1 MRKLKFLFFA
11 LTAFACS
18 NAWGIANG
26 EYFIKNVGTGY
37 FLGGANDWGTQA
49 SLVVHPQLFGINPS
63 GETYTLD
70 SFTYNNATQH
80 YLTGTYVD
88 GVATNFYFTEVSSGI
103 YTISTAKGSGY
114 LTAASSD
121 SLSVVANN
129 GTSSSSPLAQWK
141 FITKLDLLD
150 ACKSATRD
158 NPVDMTGFIKA
169 ANFSRNQYN
178 KNYSSEATW
187 TVEGYNTTDGAANS
201 NIAGGDNKNLC
212 AESWRS
218 NNGFNVHQTLTGLPN
233 GTYKFRAQAAVTEYT
248 VTGKDLPVVYCNDAT
263 VTFNSMVHGENA
275 LSQLSERFTNGE
287 YYTDFVEVLVLDKT
301 LTFGFK
307 GSRSDTWNVW
317 DNFQLYFVEPL
328 DLSTVASALSEAL
341 STANTLKSS
350 AMQNTALAGLN
361 SVITEYTGKEYDN
374 EEDYQKAIAK
384 VNAAIA
390 TAKAS
395 VAIYQQVALLN
406 EKVKGY
412 DTAGQAAYATT
423 LAAYNNGTL
432 TTYEA
437 ALAAY
442 RTAVK
447 AQTTAGSDM
456 TDAII
461 NPNFDGNINGWIDT
475 YTTGNH
481 GFQSNNSYA
490 NGTATI
496 NQFME
501 CWITSSSSLADGKL
515 SQVISGLPEGEYT
528 MSAAIISC
536 RQNQPSLTLTGV
548 YIFAQ
553 SDALF
558 KSEACATGDGKP
570 ETVSFDFK
578 MKGESLELGLMT
590 DGTNCNWV
598 AFDNVKLTYN
608 GPLKGNIYQD
618 QLNEALKNYSDR
630 SAEHANGDVKSAYAA
645 AYSAAVTAG
654 ETNGE
659 SDAYY
664 QDVLSALETA
674 DAAMTA
680 SVDAYASLKAAFT
693 PYVSNT
699 AAATLVAE
707 AQGIYEAAAMTPDEV
722 NAYVSQFSLDIFI
735 ATNDSPFTGSAVGE
749 GTFYLYNLKSRK
761 FMNGGNDWGTRV
773 SLADA
778 GQPME
783 LAASGT
789 GYTINSLISNGGDS
803 HFVGTGG
810 YLDATAT
817 ALTFKK
823 IADGIY
829 TICWEDGGTKMYG
842 YDGST
847 TIVATQTAESTG
859 SYWQLVTAEEICAAA
874 VANGTEAAPFDVS
887 SLIKDNNF
895 GRNNTLFSAWQGSPA
910 KNGANDNMNA
920 EKFSTTFDV
929 YQTLTDLPNGKYI
942 VKAQAFYRAGGQG
955 TTNTAANAMLYANTD
970 SVAIENIND
979 EASATSG
986 NGFTKQAGDK
996 YVPNSQAD
1004 ASAVFSAGKYDNN
1017 VVEATVTDGTLKIG
1031 FKKDVAVENDWTIFD
1046 NVRLYYCGAVQAKGT
1061 VKMTFVDY
1069 DNPDTA
1075 AGEVTEAV
1083 AGYNKISGGIVA
1095 DANASWG
1102 VTKIIFLKVDIS
1114 GVAITNGK
1122 VTLSAECS
1130 GSTDGKRVTAW
1141 GVGYNTSTW
1150 SESLT
1155 YNNCNR
1161 AVTLCGEMVST
1172 TTKAKDTF
1180 ETLSWDITDAFAGG
1194 NTVATIL
1201 VYETKSMGGNFK
1213 KPTVTVEEAVS
1224 LEDLIDDL
1232 EELMAT
1238 APEEMTMEKSI
1249 RQALTDAY
1257 TFAQVDIAKY
1267 NADPTSV
1274 TAEKIEAAYEA
1285 LEAAI
1290 DNAKA
1295 SIEIYKGIKEAIDE
1309 NIAALDE
1316 AGQKKFN
1323 ELTADVMAA
1332 YNDGK
1337 ITDGAAELAAIS
1349 SAIIPATKAQT
1360 SKDSDWSILG
1370 SNKTADWT
1378 GATATYQTGVE
1389 CYTGDNVAAPAG
1401 TILSQTIGGLIPFA
1415 KYEVQFYA
1423 AANVARNLSD
1433 ENKGDGIAYVFANDT
1448 KEDITVGSLS
1458 AGSFTTADYL
1468 HTLTATVGADGTIE
1482 FGLGNNKTG
1491 GQWYVAQFV
1500 SLKLIEA
1507 PMGLSKLI
1515 IDGVAGKAAGET
1527 LTIELTEGE
1536 EYPLNCPSE
1545 AGLVNL
1551 VINGNGAIVNVS
1563 AGAQITGMQGI
1574 EINDVNFNCAEATV
1588 APIALSANPDG
1599 SLTGANIQ
1607 TEGTSL
1613 RPNAFYDTDSI
1624 VIRNCNFSEVKTPLV
1639 SANKTGWNLAKLVI
1653 SNVIA
1658 QFDVASG
1665 IDSYINWY
1673 GNSSNEG
1680 SIKDIV
1686 IENSTL
1692 YNIVEDNSNYFLRY
1706 QDSSN
1711 SQPQKVWAEPQFD
1724 GKCSWTMT
1732 NNTFVNLPSNK
1743 NFANNYPNKNP
1754 ICEFTWTD
1762 NIFYNTTMLQKA
1774 IQGNVANF
1782 TVADN
1787 AIKGITKIVDATDAS
1802 KFATEDTELLF
1813 TVPTTA
1819 LDFDGIDALKANFT
1833 APEGSYAAEMG
1844 FGDPRWIPAPAIT
1857 EPRTWKFDDMPNDW
1871 ADDWE
1876 EIVNAV
1882 GNGYWGAGRN
1892 GRYMYA
1898 LALNDEQLTF
1908 DGTTVIPAFEG
1919 LYFTDASVNG
1929 LLVCPAN
1936 ESAYR
1941 CAELQK
1947 GLTIRIPQVAAGDT
1961 IKLVLCNNGS
1971 GDLEGGMTF
1980 TNALDVDG
1988 NEVTSITTP
1997 KASTYTEFVFLA
2009 AASGDFTFAVAKKVA
2024 VRLQTI
2030 RVIPAS
2036 PVTAYPVTIKSGL
2049 VTFCAP
2055 TAATIATGLTAW
2067 YAASFND
2074 TYVQMEQL
2082 DGDVIP
2088 ANMGVVLAGENGDY
2102 VLPVSTSSAS
2112 AVDNLL
2118 IGVNTKTMLDPTTGG
2133 NTNYVLV
2140 SGEFCLFTGTAT
2152 VPAGKAYLSVPAAV
2166 GTLGLRF
2173 GDATVIE
2180 NASVETTGG
2189 VKVNTLGQAVGDDY
2203 KGIVIMN
2210 GKKYM
2215 MK

>member
-1 MRKLKFLFFA
+1 MKKFRVLFLA
-11 LTAFACS
+11 LLALVGASAWAKTDVT
-18 NAWGIANG
+18 NAYLTDADLSSLSGWTILDGFYTDWQTSGDVPVI
-26 EYFIKNVGTGY
+26 EFYHTW
-37 FLGGANDWGTQA
+37 GANAGAAIGTTKTFDFSQSPTLPA
-49 SLVVHPQLFGINPS
+49 GYYRLCVNAFYREGNGNGTNTKAYIYA
-63 GETYTLD
+63 GETRQDVVGLSAAGVGSYT
-70 SFTYNNATQH
+70 
-80 YLTGTYVD
+80 G
-88 GVATNFYFTEVSSGI
+88 
-103 YTISTAKGSGY
+103 GS
-114 LTAASSD
+114 
-121 SLSVVANN
+121 
-129 GTSSSSPLAQWK
+129 
-141 FITKLDLLD
+141 DL
-150 ACKSATRD
+150 
-158 NPVDMTGFIKA
+158 FKA
-169 ANFSRNQYN
+169 ANAFSRGDFSNEFDFQVTEAGTIQIGFHGYIDTYCSWCILGPVTLYEYT
-178 KNYSSEATW
+178 KEDYMGDYDALVSQAEALYSTPM
-187 TVEGYNTTDGAANS
+187 N
-201 NIAGGDNKNLC
+201 
-212 AESWRS
+212 
-218 NNGFNVHQTLTGLPN
+218 
-233 GTYKFRAQAAVTEYT
+233 AAVLTALKAAA
-248 VTGKDLPVVYCNDAT
+248 GK
-263 VTFNSMVHGENA
+263 
-275 LSQLSERFTNGE
+275 
-287 YYTDFVEVLVLDKT
+287 
-301 LTFGFK
+301 
-307 GSRSDTWNVW
+307 
-317 DNFQLYFVEPL
+317 
-328 DLSTVASALSEAL
+328 
-341 STANTLKSS
+341 KSS
-350 AMQNTALAGLN
+350 LVTVDDVKNACAALKAAVSN
-361 SVITEYTGKEYDN
+361 ANASIAEYGKIN
-374 EEDYQKAIAK
+374 EAINLLDSDGKTMLASAIAK
-384 VNAAIA
+384 
-390 TAKAS
+390 
-395 VAIYQQVALLN
+395 
-406 EKVKGY
+406 
-412 DTAGQAAYATT
+412 
-423 LAAYNNGTL
+423 YNNGEWAD
-432 TTYEA
+432 YIDFM
-437 ALAAY
+437 
-442 RTAVK
+442 V
-447 AQTTAGSDM
+447 
-456 TDAII
+456 
-461 NPNFDGNINGWIDT
+461 NGG
-475 YTTGNH
+475 YV
-481 GFQSNNSYA
+481 
-490 NGTATI
+490 AT
-496 NQFME
+496 
-501 CWITSSSSLADGKL
+501 
-515 SQVISGLPEGEYT
+515 
-528 MSAAIISC
+528 
-536 RQNQPSLTLTGV
+536 
-548 YIFAQ
+548 
-553 SDALF
+553 
-558 KSEACATGDGKP
+558 
-570 ETVSFDFK
+570 
-578 MKGESLELGLMT
+578 
-590 DGTNCNWV
+590 
-598 AFDNVKLTYN
+598 
-608 GPLKGNIYQD
+608 
-618 QLNEALKNYSDR
+618 
-630 SAEHANGDVKSAYAA
+630 
-645 AYSAAVTAG
+645 
-654 ETNGE
+654 
-659 SDAYY
+659 
-664 QDVLSALETA
+664 LET
-674 DAAMTA
+674 
-680 SVDAYASLKAAFT
+680 
-693 PYVSNT
+693 PYEG
-699 AAATLVAE
+699 ATVA
-707 AQGIYEAAAMTPDEV
+707 V
-722 NAYVSQFSLDIFI
+722 
-735 ATNDSPFTGSAVGE
+735 
-749 GTFYLYNLKSRK
+749 GTFYLYNIQSGK
-761 FMNGGNDWGTRV
+761 FMNGGNDWGTQI

-778 GQPME
+778 GQPMI
-783 LAASGT
+783 LAKSGDN
-789 GYTINSLISNGGDS
+789 YTIDSQISNGGDS
-803 HFVGTGG
+803 HYVGTGG
-810 YLDATAT
+810 YLDGAA
-817 ALTFKK
+817 AGLTFTN
-823 IADGIY
+823 IGNNVY
-829 TICWEDGGTKMYG
+829 TISWDGGTKMYG
-842 YDGST
+842 YDGSS
-847 TIVATQTAESTG
+847 TIVATQTDMSAG
-859 SYWQLVTAEEICAAA
+859 SFWQLVEASEICAVA
-874 VANGTEAAPFDVS
+874 VKNATESTPFDMT
-887 SLIKDNNF
+887 SLIKDYNF
-895 GRNNTLFSAWQGSPA
+895 GRNNTLVSAWQGSPA

-920 EKFSTTFDV
+920 EKYNTTFDV

-942 VKAQAFYRAGGQG
+942 VKAQGFYRAGDQG
-955 TTNTAANAMLYANTD
+955 TTSNATNAMLYANTNT
-970 SVAIENIND
+970 VAIENIND

-1031 FKKDVAVENDWTIFD
+1031 FKKDVAVDQDWTIFD
-1046 NVRLYYCGAVQAKGT
+1046 NVRLYYCGAVEAKGT

-1083 AGYNKISGGIVA
+1083 AGYNKISGGTVA

-1102 VTKIIFLKVDIS
+1102 VTKIIFLKVDIT

-1130 GSTDGKRVTAW
+1130 GSTDGKRVTIW

-1161 AVTLCGEMVST
+1161 AVTLCGEVVST

-1201 VYETKSMGGNFK
+1201 VYETASAGGNFK
-1213 KPTVTVEEAVS
+1213 NPTVTVEEVVS

-1238 APEEMTMEKSI
+1238 VPDEMTMEKSI
-1249 RQALTDAY
+1249 RQALTDAI
-1257 TFAQVDIAKY
+1257 TIVQVYIANY

-1274 TAEKIEAAYEA
+1274 TAEKIEAAYDA

-1295 SIEIYKGIKEAIDE
+1295 SIEIYKGIKEAMDE

-1349 SAIIPATKAQT
+1349 SAIIPATKAQA

-1389 CYTGDNVAAPAG
+1389 RYTGDNEAAPAG

-1448 KEDITVGSLS
+1448 KEGITVGSES
-1458 AGSFTTADYL
+1458 AGSFTTTDYL

-1482 FGLGNNKTG
+1482 FGLGNNQAG

-1536 EYPLNCPSE
+1536 EYPLSCPSE

-1588 APIALSANPDG
+1588 APIALSANPDE
-1599 SLTGANIQ
+1599 SLAGANIQ

-1613 RPNAFYDTDSI
+1613 RQNAFYDTDSI

-1692 YNIVEDNSNYFLRY
+1692 YNIVEDNDNYFLRY
-1706 QDSSN
+1706 QNNSN
-1711 SQPQKVWAEPQFD
+1711 SQPQKAWASPQFD

-1743 NFANNYPNKNP
+1743 NFASNYPNKNP
-1754 ICEFTWTD
+1754 ICEFTWTS
-1762 NIFYNTTMLQKA
+1762 NIFYNTTLLQKA

-1782 TVADN
+1782 TFADN
-1787 AIKGITKIVDATDAS
+1787 AIKGITTTVDATDVS
-1802 KFATEDTELLF
+1802 KFATEDTELSF

-1857 EPRTWKFDDMPNDW
+1857 EPRTWKFDDMPTDW
-1871 ADDWE
+1871 VDDWKK
-1876 EIVNAV
+1876 IVNAAND
-1882 GNGYWGAGRN
+1882 GNGYWYAGSK
-1892 GRYMYA
+1892 GRYIYA

-1919 LYFTDASVNG
+1919 LYFTDKSVDG
-1929 LLVCPAN
+1929 ILVCPAN
-1936 ESAYR
+1936 GSNYR
-1941 CAELQK
+1941 CAELRS

-1961 IKLVLCNNGS
+1961 IKLVLCNTEK
-1971 GDLEGGMTF
+1971 GDIEGGMTF

-1988 NEVTSITTP
+1988 NEVTSLTTP

-2009 AASGDFTFAVAKKVA
+2009 AASGDFTFAVANKG

-2030 RVIPAS
+2030 TVNPAS

-2082 DGDVIP
+2082 EGDVIP

-2118 IGVNTKTMLDPTTGG
+2118 IGVNTKTMLDPTTDGY
-2133 NTNYVLV
+2133 TNYVLV
-2140 SGEFCLFTGTAT
+2140 SGEFCPFTGTAT
-2152 VPAGKAYLSVPAAV
+2152 VPAGKAYLSVPAAA
-2166 GTLGLRF
+2166 GALGLRF

-2180 NASVETTGG
+2180 IVSVETTGS
-2189 VKVNTLGQAVGDDY
+2189 VKVNTLGQVVGDDY

-2215 MK
+2215 VK

>member
-26 EYFIKNVGTGY
+26 EYFIMNVGSGY

-49 SLVVHPQLFGINPS
+49 SLVEHPQLFGINPS

-70 SFTYNNATQH
+70 SFTYNNATEH

-88 GVATNFYFTEVSSGI
+88 GAATSFYFTEVGSGSGI

-121 SLSVVANN
+121 ALSVVENN
-129 GTSSSSPLAQWK
+129 GTSSSSTLAQWK
-141 FITKLDLLD
+141 FITKVELLD
-150 ACKSATRD
+150 ACKSATKA

-169 ANFSRNQYN
+169 ANFSRNHYN
-178 KNYSSEATW
+178 KNFSSEATW
-187 TVEGYNTTDGAANS
+187 TVEGYNTTDAAANS
-201 NIAGGDNKNLC
+201 NIAGGNNKNLC

-218 NNGFNVHQTLTGLPN
+218 SNGFNVHQTLTGLPN
-233 GTYKFRAQAAVTEYT
+233 GTYKFRAQAAVTDYT
-248 VTGKDLPVVYCNDAT
+248 GTGKDLPVVYCNDST
-263 VTFNSMVHGENA
+263 VTFNSMVNGEIA
-275 LSQLSERFTNGE
+275 LSELSDRFTNGE

-328 DLSTVASALSEAL
+328 DLSIVASALSEAL
-341 STANTLKSS
+341 STANTLTSS
-350 AMQNTALAGLN
+350 AMQSTALAGLN
-361 SVITEYTGKEYDN
+361 SVITAYTGKEYDN
-374 EEDYQKAIAK
+374 EEDYKTAIAA
-384 VNAAIA
+384 VNAAITA
-390 TAKAS
+390 AKAS
-395 VAIYQQVALLN
+395 VAIYQQIALLN

-461 NPNFDGNINGWIDT
+461 NPNFDGNINGWTDT

-481 GFQSNNSYA
+481 GFQNNNSYA

-501 CWITSSSSLADGKL
+501 CWVTDSGSLANGKL

-598 AFDNVKLTYN
+598 AFDNVKLIYN

-630 SAEHANGDVKSAYAA
+630 SDEHANGDVKSAYAA

-722 NAYVSQFSLDIFI
+722 NAYVLQFGLDIFI

-789 GYTINSLISNGGDS
+789 GYTINSLISNGGGS
-803 HFVGTGG
+803 HFVGTTG
-810 YLDATAT
+810 YLDATET
-817 ALTFKK
+817 VLTFKK

-847 TIVATQTAESTG
+847 TLVATQTAESTG

-895 GRNNTLFSAWQGSPA
+895 GRNNTLVSAWQGSPA

-920 EKFSTTFDV
+920 EKYNTTFDV

-942 VKAQAFYRAGGQG
+942 VKAQGFYRAGGQG

-1031 FKKDVAVENDWTIFD
+1031 FKKDVAVDQDWTIFD
-1046 NVRLYYCGAVQAKGT
+1046 NVRLYYCGAVEAKGT

-1083 AGYNKISGGIVA
+1083 AGYNKISGGIVV
-1095 DANASWG
+1095 DAEASWG

-1130 GSTDGKRVTAW
+1130 GSTDGKRVTVW

-1161 AVTLCGEMVST
+1161 AVTLCGEVVST
-1172 TTKAKDTF
+1172 TTSAKDTY

-1213 KPTVTVEEAVS
+1213 NPTVTVEEAVS
-1224 LEDLIDDL
+1224 LEDLVDDL

-1238 APEEMTMEKSI
+1238 VPDEMTMEKSI
-1249 RQALTDAY
+1249 RQALIDAI
-1257 TFAQVDIAKY
+1257 TIAQVYIANY

-1274 TAEKIEAAYEA
+1274 TAEKIEAAYDA
-1285 LEAAI
+1285 LEVAI

-1295 SIEIYKGIKEAIDE
+1295 SIEIYKGIKEAMDE

-1389 CYTGDNVAAPAG
+1389 RYTGDNEAAPAG

-1458 AGSFTTADYL
+1458 AGSFTTEDYL

-1500 SLKLIEA
+1500 SLKLIDA
-1507 PMGLSKLI
+1507 PLGLSKLI

-1536 EYPLNCPSE
+1536 EYPLSCPSE

-1588 APIALSANPDG
+1588 APVALSATPDE
-1599 SLTGANIQ
+1599 SLHADKGNIYNNTQ
-1607 TEGTSL
+1607 NAYINTCTIAFNGCNFAQLPTSL
-1613 RPNAFYDTDSI
+1613 FSNNGAGWVLGGFIVNECVVQFCKSNTDPYINFEKATNNVGAIKNFTINASTLFNDSI
-1624 VIRNCNFSEVKTPLV
+1624 DDAYFIRF
-1639 SANKTGWNLAKLVI
+1639 A
-1653 SNVIA
+1653 
-1658 QFDVASG
+1658 
-1665 IDSYINWY
+1665 
-1673 GNSSNEG
+1673 NSSNGQASKAFPADPYEY
-1680 SIKDIV
+1680 I
-1686 IENSTL
+1686 T
-1692 YNIVEDNSNYFLRY
+1692 F
-1706 QDSSN
+1706 
-1711 SQPQKVWAEPQFD
+1711 
-1724 GKCSWTMT
+1724 T
-1732 NNTFVNLPSNK
+1732 NNTFVNICTKK
-1743 NFANNYPNKNP
+1743 NFGNNTMNNAAFVDEVKGNVFFNVYRLNKYFQANNTY
-1754 ICEFTWTD
+1754 
-1762 NIFYNTTMLQKA
+1762 
-1774 IQGNVANF
+1774 NF
-1782 TVADN
+1782 TAADN
-1787 AIKGITKIVDATDAS
+1787 AINGDIVTIDGTDKSKI
-1802 KFATEDTELLF
+1802 ATEDNLLLL
-1813 TVPTTA
+1813 TLPEGA

-1857 EPRTWKFDDMPNDW
+1857 EPRTWKFDNMPTDW
-1871 ADDWE
+1871 ADDWTG
-1876 EIVNAV
+1876 IVNAANEY
-1882 GNGYWGAGRN
+1882 NGYWGTAN
-1892 GRYMYA
+1892 MGRYIYA

-1919 LYFTDASVNG
+1919 LFFTDASVNG
-1929 LLVCPAN
+1929 LLVCPASG
-1936 ESAYR
+1936 SAYR
-1941 CAELQK
+1941 CAELQG

-1971 GDLEGGMTF
+1971 VNLEGGMTF

-1997 KASTYTEFVFLA
+1997 KNTYTEFVFLA
-2009 AASGDFTFAVAKKVA
+2009 AASGDFTFAVARKG

-2118 IGVNTKTMLDPTTGG
+2118 IGVNTKTMLNPTTDG

-2140 SGEFCLFTGTAT
+2140 SGEFCPFTGTAT

>member
-18 NAWGIANG
+18 NAWGGITNG
-26 EYFIKNVGTGY
+26 EYFIMNVGSGY

-150 ACKSATRD
+150 DCKSATRD

-178 KNYSSEATW
+178 KDFSSEATW

-218 NNGFNVHQTLTGLPN
+218 SNGFNVHQTLNNLPN

-263 VTFNSMVHGENA
+263 VTFNSMVHSENA

-361 SVITEYTGKEYDN
+361 SVITAYTGKEYDN
-374 EEDYQKAIAK
+374 EEDYQKAIAA

-501 CWITSSSSLADGKL
+501 CWITSSNSLADGKL

-536 RQNQPSLTLTGV
+536 RQGQPSLTLTGV

-598 AFDNVKLTYN
+598 AFDNVKLIYN

-630 SAEHANGDVKSAYAA
+630 SAEHANGDVKSAYAT

-722 NAYVSQFSLDIFI
+722 NAYVSQFSLEIFI
-735 ATNDSPFTGSAVGE
+735 AANDSPFTGSAVGE

-761 FMNGGNDWGTRV
+761 FMNGGNDWGTQI
-773 SLADA
+773 SLAQG
-778 GQPME
+778 GQPMI
-783 LAASGT
+783 LAKSGDN
-789 GYTINSLISNGGDS
+789 YTIDSQISNGGDS
-803 HFVGTGG
+803 HYVGTGG
-810 YLDATAT
+810 YLDGTA
-817 ALTFKK
+817 AGLTFTN
-823 IADGIY
+823 IGNNVY
-829 TICWEDGGTKMYG
+829 TISWDGGTKMYG
-842 YDGST
+842 YDGSST
-847 TIVATQTAESTG
+847 VVATQTDMSTG
-859 SYWQLVTAEEICAAA
+859 SFWQLVTAEQLCAAA
-874 VANGTEAAPFDVS
+874 VENGTEAAPFDVT
-887 SLIKDNNF
+887 SLVKDYNF
-895 GRNNTLFSAWQGSPA
+895 GRNNNTLFSAWVGSPA

-920 EKFSTTFDV
+920 EKFNTTFDV

-1004 ASAVFSAGKYDNN
+1004 ASAVFSVGKYDNN

-1046 NVRLYYCGAVQAKGT
+1046 NVRLYYCGAV
-1061 VKMTFVDY
+1061 
-1069 DNPDTA
+1069 
-1075 AGEVTEAV
+1075 
-1083 AGYNKISGGIVA
+1083 
-1095 DANASWG
+1095 
-1102 VTKIIFLKVDIS
+1102 
-1114 GVAITNGK
+1114 
-1122 VTLSAECS
+1122 
-1130 GSTDGKRVTAW
+1130 
-1141 GVGYNTSTW
+1141 
-1150 SESLT
+1150 
-1155 YNNCNR
+1155 
-1161 AVTLCGEMVST
+1161 
-1172 TTKAKDTF
+1172 
-1180 ETLSWDITDAFAGG
+1180 
-1194 NTVATIL
+1194 
-1201 VYETKSMGGNFK
+1201 
-1213 KPTVTVEEAVS
+1213 EEAVS
-1224 LEDLIDDL
+1224 LEDLVDDL

-1389 CYTGDNVAAPAG
+1389 RYTGDNEAAPAG

-1433 ENKGDGIAYVFANDT
+1433 ENKGDGIAYVFANGT

-1588 APIALSANPDG
+1588 APIALSANPDE

-1613 RPNAFYDTDSI
+1613 RQNAFYDTDSI
-1624 VIRNCNFSEVKTPLV
+1624 VIRSCNFSEVKTPLV

-1692 YNIVEDNSNYFLRY
+1692 YNIVEDNDNYFLRY
-1706 QDSSN
+1706 QNSSN
-1711 SQPQKVWAEPQFD
+1711 SQPQKVWASPQFD

-1743 NFANNYPNKNP
+1743 NFANNYPNKTP
-1754 ICEFTWTD
+1754 LCEFTWTD
-1762 NIFYNTTMLQKA
+1762 NIFYNTTLLLKA

-1787 AIKGITKIVDATDAS
+1787 AIKGITKTVDPTDAS
-1802 KFATEDTELLF
+1802 KFATKDTELSF

-1857 EPRTWKFDDMPNDW
+1857 EPRTWKFDNMPTDW

-1882 GNGYWGAGRN
+1882 GNGYWGAASK

-1919 LYFTDASVNG
+1919 LFFTDASVNG
-1929 LLVCPAN
+1929 ILVCPAN
-1936 ESAYR
+1936 GAAYR
-1941 CAELQK
+1941 CAELQT

-1961 IKLVLCNNGS
+1961 IKLVLCNTGT
-1971 GDLEGGMTF
+1971 GALEGGMTF

-1997 KASTYTEFVFLA
+1997 ASTYTEFVFLA
-2009 AASGDFTFAVAKKVA
+2009 AASGDFTFAVAKKG

-2082 DGDVIP
+2082 EGDVIP

-2118 IGVNTKTMLDPTTGG
+2118 IGVNTKTMLDPTTGD

-2140 SGEFCLFTGTAT
+2140 SGEFCPFTGTAT
-2152 VPAGKAYLSVPAAV
+2152 VPAGKAYLSVPAAA